1 MDQVA
6 VTPADVTPVAVLQ
19 VADVCVSFDGRAV
32 LDHVSLEVGEHEV
45 VALLGPSG
53 SGKSTL
59 LRVIAGLQ
67 EAQSGTVRWAGE
79 DITRVPT
86 HRRRFGFV
94 FQDEQ
99 LFPHRNVAAN
109 IGFGLRMTG
118 AGKAEI
124 AARVAELLELVGLGG
139 FGDRDVTTLS
149 GGEAKRVA
157 LARALAPQPRLL
169 LLDEPLTGLD
179 AELHD
184 RLADDLRAAIGQAG
198 IGQAGIP
205 AILVTHDPAEA
216 ARIADRVVHLGDLGI
231 LGDRGD
237 LGA

>member
-1 MDQVA
+1 MLE
-6 VTPADVTPVAVLQ
+6 VL
-19 VADVCVSFDGRAV
+19 DVCVSFDGRPV
-32 LDHVSLEVGEHEV
+32 LDRVSLAVGDHEV

-67 EAQSGTVRWAGE
+67 EVSSGSVRWAGA
-79 DITRVPT
+79 DITGEPT

-99 LFPHRNVAAN
+99 LFPHRNVAQN
-109 IGFGLRMTG
+109 IGFGLRM
-118 AGKAEI
+118 AGEDKRAV
-124 AARVAELLELVGLGG
+124 AARVDELLVLVGLPG
-139 FGDRDVTTLS
+139 FGGRDVNTLS

-157 LARALAPQPRLL
+157 LARALAPRPRLM

-179 AELHD
+179 AALHD
-184 RLADDLRAAIGQAG
+184 RLADDLRAVLQQAG
-198 IGQAGIP
+198 VP

-216 ARIADRVVHLGDLGI
+216 ARIASRSVQFTDLGS
-231 LGDRGD
+231 GSR
-237 LGA
+237 